1 MHKANE
7 LINNDVVE
15 HNHKVIICVGTQKA
29 STAKR
34 SPRISSKLV
43 DSSKQ
48 ALRNIMDKCEDM
60 TRWVAGHSNLESNEI
75 ADEQAREG
83 SFVEIGDAETSP
95 RPSIINFFCHSERMD
110 TRQNQQNL
118 DKYGR
123 VITLI
128 ANKILQMY
136 TNEIL
141 LDTFV
146 SSSWKVKI

>member
-34 SPRISSKLV
+34 SPRISYKLV

-48 ALRNIMDKCEDM
+48 ALINKLDMCEDM
-60 TRWVAGHSNLESNEI
+60 SRWVAGHSNLESNEI
-75 ADEQAREG
+75 ADEQARQG

-95 RPSIINFFCHSERMD
+95 RPPRFNFFCHSQRMD

-123 VITLI
+123 VSGL
-128 ANKILQMY
+128 NRRS
-136 TNEIL
+136 L
-141 LDTFV
+141 LLCPAVVTGLC
-146 SSSWKVKI
+146 SIRSMTIK